1 VATKRTDSCQPV
13 EASEFAR
20 QLGKRHAFDVMEEEL
35 FVCMLRTIDRMSANS
50 NSLFAKHQISG
61 PLYNAL
67 RIIGG
72 ESKFTDEGLTVGTI
86 ASRLVCRSPDT
97 TRLIDRLVKL
107 GYAKCDICS
116 QDARRRLVTITERGT
131 KVLQDLH
138 RPLRDMHRQHFR
150 VLSLEERNRLLS
162 LLEKLR
168 SSLSGD
174 EFGG

>member
-1 VATKRTDSCQPV
+1 
-13 EASEFAR
+13 
-20 QLGKRHAFDVMEEEL
+20 MEEEL

-50 NSLFAKHQISG
+50 NSLFAEHKISG

-72 ESKFTDEGLTVGTI
+72 ECRFSDEGITVGTI

-107 GYAKCDICS
+107 GYAKCDTCS
-116 QDARRRLVTITERGT
+116 QDARRRMVKISERGA
-131 KVLQDLH
+131 KVLKDLH
-138 RPLRDMHRQHFR
+138 RPLRDMHRQHFSA
-150 VLSLEERNRLLS
+150 LSLEELKRLLS
-162 LLEKLR
+162 LLEKVR
-168 SSLSGD
+168 SSLSED